1 STLIM
6 LRAPAPKPPCASGS
20 GSAIRPSSASAAQNL
35 GSKPVSDLVMALRV
49 SKSYALS
56 IRRLTLSASSCSSSL
71 SVKSMVSCPPSEPE
85 GHLGNDIALDLVRAG
100 VDAGLAIVEI
110 ARGGGRDEIIE
121 TVVVQGAKGAS
132 LRAQG
137 LQQELGDR
145 LLVVGAA
152 HFQQGHHR
160 ADLAGAHDL
169 VDELHAGDLERH
181 QFDLDARQ
189 LVGETRVFD
198 Q

>member
-85 GHLGNDIALDLVRAG
+85 GHLGNDVALDLVRAG
-100 VDAGLAIVEI
+100 VDAGLAIVEV
-110 ARGGGRDEIIE
+110 ARRGGGDELVE
-121 TVVVQGAKGAS
+121 AVVVD
-132 LRAQG
+132 RAECARPRPVG
-137 LQQELGDR
+137 LHQQ
-145 LLVVGAA
+145 
-152 HFQQGHHR
+152 
-160 ADLAGAHDL
+160 
-169 VDELHAGDLERH
+169 
-181 QFDLDARQ
+181 
-189 LVGETRVFD
+189 
-198 Q
+198 